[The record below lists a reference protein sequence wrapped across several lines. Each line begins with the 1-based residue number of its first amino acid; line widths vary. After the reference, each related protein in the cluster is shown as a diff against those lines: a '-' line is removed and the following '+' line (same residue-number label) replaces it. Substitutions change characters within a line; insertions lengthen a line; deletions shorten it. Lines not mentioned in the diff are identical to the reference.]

1 MNLKSGLITRQR
13 IDARLKHITS
23 NGYFGDHKM
32 LAEGLLELRWRNG
45 RRVYYSIIEK
55 IGLKSNEFVLIL
67 LGGLKNEQKKDIQ
80 KAKRILKR
88 YLF

>member
-1 MNLKSGLITRQR
+1 
-13 IDARLKHITS
+13 
-23 NGYFGDHKM
+23 M
-32 LAEGLLELRWRNG
+32 LAEGLLELRWKNG

-55 IGLKSNEFVLIL
+55 ISLKSNEFVLIL